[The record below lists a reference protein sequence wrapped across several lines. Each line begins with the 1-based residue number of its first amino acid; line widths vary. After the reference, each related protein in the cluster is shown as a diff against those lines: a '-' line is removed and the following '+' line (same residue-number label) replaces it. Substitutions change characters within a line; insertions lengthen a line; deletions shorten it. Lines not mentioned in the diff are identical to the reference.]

1 MSVKHANDATFPQA
15 VLQSNVPVLVD
26 FHADWCPPC
35 RMMDGTV
42 SEIADELGTAV
53 DVVKVNVDDA
63 QETAASYGIRSI
75 PTFAVVHNG
84 EVQTQL
90 TGVVP
95 KERLLTELQ
104 RFTTM

>member
-1 MSVKHANDATFPQA
+1 MAVKHANDSTFSQA

-35 RMMDGTV
+35 RMMDSTV
-42 SEIADELGTAV
+42 NEIADELGPNA

-84 EVQTQL
+84 QVQTQL

-95 KERLLTELQ
+95 KDQLLTELQ